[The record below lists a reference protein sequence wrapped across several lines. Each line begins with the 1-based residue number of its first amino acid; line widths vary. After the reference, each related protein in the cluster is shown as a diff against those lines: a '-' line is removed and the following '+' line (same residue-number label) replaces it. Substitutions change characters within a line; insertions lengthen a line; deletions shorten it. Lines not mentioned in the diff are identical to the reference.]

1 MAVGG
6 DLGVEAEGKGVSLA
20 RHMELVRPVVVV
32 VVVVVVVTG
41 VCYNMRGGGMG
52 KEVMRKM

>member
-32 VVVVVVVTG
+32 VVVTG